1 MYKLTE
7 DPNIVIRLSD
17 GASIPKGHRFWDEY
31 EEWLAAGNTPDP
43 AFTLEQLKDKKRQEI
58 RHAYATAAS
67 QPVTDA
73 NGVTWNGGYESAMK
87 LDAAIRLAE
96 LAGATDVTLYDI
108 TNAGHLLPLADAKA
122 VVLVIGDYV
131 QTQFAKK
138 QQLMLDI
145 DAAADQASLDAIVW

>member
-1 MYKLTE
+1 
-7 DPNIVIRLSD
+7 
-17 GASIPKGHRFWDEY
+17 
-31 EEWLAAGNTPDP
+31 
-43 AFTLEQLKDKKRQEI
+43 
-58 RHAYATAAS
+58 
-67 QPVTDA
+67 
-73 NGVTWNGGYESAMK
+73 MK

-122 VVLVIGDYV
+122 VVLAIGDYV